1 LSADFTEPAE
11 RKNRLSAE
19 HTETTERKIPY
30 IPPKSALKQKNLI
43 TMKSLIL
50 KIIGTIVA
58 LVIIGAATV
67 LTSCNVTRTITT
79 TSSSIQRGDT
89 TVIIQNK
96 TIEQYDA
103 SKKF

>member
-1 LSADFTEPAE
+1 
-11 RKNRLSAE
+11 
-19 HTETTERKIPY
+19 
-30 IPPKSALKQKNLI
+30 
-43 TMKSLIL
+43 MKSLIL